1 MPTIEEIA
9 DSYEKE
15 YGFMAVNATKQNA
28 AMFHRMGIFADEI
41 LQLLKVR
48 DELLRRGL
56 KVIETKEE
64 YEAGV
69 KQHGIPPAFREKE

>member
-28 AMFHRMGIFADEI
+28 AIFHRMGIFADEVV
-41 LQLLKVR
+41 QLIKVH
-48 DELLRRGL
+48 DELLRRD
-56 KVIETKEE
+56 
-64 YEAGV
+64 
-69 KQHGIPPAFREKE
+69 